1 MSDRPCRAADCRY
14 RNVDA
19 HDVEVSAIS
28 KRAEKEFSNAWRGT
42 RLALSVHARTMYR
55 RLAVAGEDMSEE
67 RFERIEGRLTEL
79 THEMREMKA
88 DVGRQIAEVKS
99 EVTQQIAEVREDV
112 KQQIAE
118 VKEDV
123 RQQIGEVKRQIIEV
137 KEDVGRQMRV
147 MYEDLSGHM
156 RVLHED
162 LVDRIKAIPGHTG
175 PTRAEFDDYRE
186 TTDRRISPLELAVR
200 QHSADIKMLKSP
212 RG

>member
-1 MSDRPCRAADCRY
+1 MRHTVC
-14 RNVDA
+14 
-19 HDVEVSAIS
+19 
-28 KRAEKEFSNAWRGT
+28 
-42 RLALSVHARTMYR
+42 LSVCVRTMYR
-55 RLAVAGEDMSEE
+55 RPAVAGEDMSEE

-88 DVGRQIAEVKS
+88 DVSRQF
-99 EVTQQIAEVREDV
+99 
-112 KQQIAE
+112 AE

-123 RQQIGEVKRQIIEV
+123 KRQITEVKEDVKRQIIEV

-147 MYEDLSGHM
+147 MYEDLSGQM

-175 PTRAEFDDYRE
+175 PTRVEFDEYKE

-200 QHSADIKMLKSP
+200 QHNADIKLLKQS

>member
-1 MSDRPCRAADCRY
+1 
-14 RNVDA
+14 
-19 HDVEVSAIS
+19 
-28 KRAEKEFSNAWRGT
+28 
-42 RLALSVHARTMYR
+42 
-55 RLAVAGEDMSEE
+55 MSEE

-88 DVGRQIAEVKS
+88 DVGRQIAEVK
-99 EVTQQIAEVREDV
+99 EDV
-112 KQQIAE
+112 SRQFAE
-118 VKEDV
+118 VKDDV

-147 MYEDLSGHM
+147 MYEDLSGQM

-162 LVDRIKAIPGHTG
+162 LVDQIKAIPGHTG

>member
-1 MSDRPCRAADCRY
+1 
-14 RNVDA
+14 
-19 HDVEVSAIS
+19 
-28 KRAEKEFSNAWRGT
+28 
-42 RLALSVHARTMYR
+42 
-55 RLAVAGEDMSEE
+55 MSEE

-88 DVGRQIAEVKS
+88 DVSRQF
-99 EVTQQIAEVREDV
+99 
-112 KQQIAE
+112 AE

-123 RQQIGEVKRQIIEV
+123 RQQIGEVKRQI

-147 MYEDLSGHM
+147 MYEDLSGQM

-162 LVDRIKAIPGHTG
+162 LVDQIKAIPGHTG
-175 PTRAEFDDYRE
+175 PTRVEFDEYKE
-186 TTDRRISPLELAVR
+186 TTDRRISPIELAVR